1 MCKLLV
7 PGDRFGAFGEEFIV
21 LDINKAKSDILCIRI
36 RPWKRA
42 PFDEKTERDCTNN
55 FAEATIRSMLSHVF
69 YGSMVEQPDDVN
81 FFVRMNANII
91 DNFGRHHYD
100 GIYDYVRILTQHE
113 MVKYRE
119 YLDIK
124 DWAWTMTPLKCRN
137 IFTKERQTGDQ
148 GIVIADSY
156 GRWGHKKACY
166 PADIYPVVT
175 FRQRITRHSSFYL
188 KIK

>member
-69 YGSMVEQPDDVN
+69 FGSMVEQPDDIY
-81 FFVRMNANII
+81 FFVRMNADII
-91 DNFGRHHYD
+91 DNSGCRFYD
-100 GIYDYVRILTQHE
+100 GIYDYVR
-113 MVKYRE
+113 YG
-119 YLDIK
+119 Y
-124 DWAWTMTPLKCRN
+124 
-137 IFTKERQTGDQ
+137 Q
-148 GIVIADSY
+148 GAG
-156 GRWGHKKACY
+156 GRHYKGC
-166 PADIYPVVT
+166 
-175 FRQRITRHSSFYL
+175 
-188 KIK
+188 